1 MRELMRSMPLR
12 IRVSD
17 SRCAD
22 ELFAYLRNLGADV
35 RRDANGVTVRRRH
48 PVVFGEPRTQDRTE
62 LEFIVRAWAAQRPG
76 MAFEVEE
83 AA

>member
-1 MRELMRSMPLR
+1 MQSMPLR

-22 ELFAYLRNLGADV
+22 ELLAYLRNLGADV
-35 RRDANGVTVRRRH
+35 RREGECVTVRRRH
-48 PVVFGEPRTQDRTE
+48 PVVAGEPPTQDRME
-62 LEFIVRAWAAQRPG
+62 LEFIVRVWAAERPG
-76 MAFEVEE
+76 TAFEVEE